1 MTMGIRQY
9 SSLHMQKLYMIKT
22 DIFDPL
28 VPFLAGAFNE
38 DGILAAHHKTW
49 VTHFMELSFSL

>member
-1 MTMGIRQY
+1 MGFRQY
-9 SSLHMQKLYMIKT
+9 SSLHMQKLYLIKP
-22 DIFDPL
+22 DIFGPL

-38 DGILAAHHKTW
+38 DGILAAQHKTW